1 MFPLR
6 DNIGTNRFPIIT
18 AALIVACTLIFLFE
32 ISRPA
37 TTLPGYR
44 TGIQRAVSGFDRV
57 TAEWGFVPCEL
68 VHRCKYPGRA
78 DLSSP
83 DGGTAEV
90 RVAQHSPWLTLFASI
105 FMHGGWLHIVGNML
119 FLWIFGNNV
128 EDRMGRFRYL
138 LFYLVCGLVAAFSQL
153 ATDPSSGVPNIGA
166 SGAIAGVLGAYIVLY
181 PRARVLTA
189 ITLLVFFAIVE
200 VPAILLLGAWFLLQ
214 VLDGSAGL
222 VSAGEGGVAYF
233 AHVGGFVAGPAA
245 GVAARARKAA
255 PRARDL
261 TSRVGDEPVA
271 GRPRSVLAQPRRG
284 QIGGRVAPSDLVDP
298 HGSLGEVE
306 RDHELEP
313 RVVPEEG
320 RAHRAR
326 QPHALGL
333 EAATGLAVP
342 TRSRGDRAGVAAAV
356 ERGSGDPAQVGRI
369 GLSTAN
375 GAETIRLRVRL
386 GHLGLEL
393 ASRRRSVRSR
403 RRSLSVAWARPCES
417 RSTSAARLS
426 RSRSTDA
433 ELRRQPREPIARA
446 LELECTRLGLGPR
459 AARAHELALHRL
471 ELGLEPLDQA
481 VAHHGGLG
489 AHRIGVHAQRLLARG
504 LGRLPARAA
513 PRRPGTRRRR
523 VGTSGRLR
531 RGKGEPPPLAGSGAG
546 RPRSFRD
553 RQRRPLAGRWYPI
566 SA

>member
-44 TGIQRAVSGFDRV
+44 TGIQRSVSGFDRV

-189 ITLLVFFAIVE
+189 IILLVFFAIVE

-233 AHVGGFVAGPAA
+233 AHVGGFVAGLLLVWPL
-245 GVAARARKAA
+245 VR
-255 PRARDL
+255 
-261 TSRVGDEPVA
+261 
-271 GRPRSVLAQPRRG
+271 GRPRRVL
-284 QIGGRVAPSDLVDP
+284 
-298 HGSLGEVE
+298 
-306 RDHELEP
+306 
-313 RVVPEEG
+313 
-320 RAHRAR
+320 
-326 QPHALGL
+326 
-333 EAATGLAVP
+333 
-342 TRSRGDRAGVAAAV
+342 
-356 ERGSGDPAQVGRI
+356 
-369 GLSTAN
+369 
-375 GAETIRLRVRL
+375 ET
-386 GHLGLEL
+386 
-393 ASRRRSVRSR
+393 
-403 RRSLSVAWARPCES
+403 
-417 RSTSAARLS
+417 
-426 RSRSTDA
+426 
-433 ELRRQPREPIARA
+433 
-446 LELECTRLGLGPR
+446 
-459 AARAHELALHRL
+459 
-471 ELGLEPLDQA
+471 
-481 VAHHGGLG
+481 
-489 AHRIGVHAQRLLARG
+489 
-504 LGRLPARAA
+504 
-513 PRRPGTRRRR
+513 
-523 VGTSGRLR
+523 
-531 RGKGEPPPLAGSGAG
+531 
-546 RPRSFRD
+546 
-553 RQRRPLAGRWYPI
+553 
-566 SA
+566 